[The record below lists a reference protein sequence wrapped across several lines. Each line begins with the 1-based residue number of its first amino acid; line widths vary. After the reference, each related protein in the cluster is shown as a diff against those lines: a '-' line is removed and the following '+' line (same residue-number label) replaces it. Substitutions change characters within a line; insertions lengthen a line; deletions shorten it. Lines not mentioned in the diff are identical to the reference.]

1 MYRIRGSIPGS
12 SYLQLP
18 RTGTQ
23 SLGLTGRYL
32 YLLFRPVP
40 HKHFVVHL
48 DVTTEVGHWAALLN
62 HHR

>member
-1 MYRIRGSIPGS
+1 MYRIRSSTPAS

-23 SLGLTGRYL
+23 TLGLVGRYL
-32 YLLFRPVP
+32 YLLFRPMP

-48 DVTTEVGHWAALLN
+48 DVTTKVHDMGWPH
-62 HHR
+62 